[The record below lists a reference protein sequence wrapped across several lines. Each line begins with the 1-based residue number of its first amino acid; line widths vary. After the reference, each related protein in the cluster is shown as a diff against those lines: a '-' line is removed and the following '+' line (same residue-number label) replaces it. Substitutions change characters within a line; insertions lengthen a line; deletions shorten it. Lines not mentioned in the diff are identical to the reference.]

1 MQLTGAQ
8 IFLECLKEQ
17 GANVI
22 FGYPGGT
29 ILPIYDELYSSEEIT
44 HILTAHEQGATHAAD
59 GYARSTGKVGVVLAT
74 SGPGATNTITGIA
87 TAYMDSVPIV
97 VFTGQVPLPILG
109 RSSFQEV
116 DIISMTRA
124 VTKQNYIV
132 KDVKKLASTIREA
145 FRTARYGRPGPVL
158 VDIPKDVQT
167 CITEYEPAVIDTS
180 SKRIEWDYHN
190 DEWNKDS
197 LKRNLEKA
205 IDAINESKK
214 PLIYAGGG
222 VIISEANDKLMEFAE
237 KIKSPVACSLM
248 GMGSFSQDHN
258 LYTGM
263 IGMHGTR
270 ASNRAVIECDLL
282 IAIGSRFSDRVA
294 GKTDVF
300 AKNAKIIHI
309 DIDPEEIGKN
319 VQVDI
324 PLCGDV
330 RSILTNLIT
339 KIDEKPLSEWNNQID
354 IWKGVF
360 PPRFK
365 NESKLNPHFI
375 IEKLSELTKGNCIVS
390 TEVGQNQMWTAQ
402 SYMFKEPRSFISSGG
417 LGTMGYG
424 LPAAIGACI
433 ANPDKK
439 VINIAGDG
447 CFRMNSIELVTI
459 SRYKLPI
466 IQLVL
471 NNSALGMVRQWQD
484 LFYDKKF
491 SSTKLGNDV
500 DFMKLANS
508 YDIKALKITSD
519 DEVEEVLLKALNLN
533 EAVVIECIIDDS
545 EMVFPIVPPGATLDD
560 AIEEQ

>member
-29 ILPIYDELYSSEEIT
+29 ILPIYDELYNSEEIT

-167 CITEYEPAVIDTS
+167 CITEYQPAVIDTS

-190 DEWNKDS
+190 DEWNKDF

-205 IDAINESKK
+205 IDAINQSKR

-300 AKNAKIIHI
+300 AKNATIIHI

-375 IEKLSELTKGNCIVS
+375 IEKLSELTKGNCIVA

-484 LFYDKKF
+484 LFYDKRF

-545 EMVFPIVPPGATLDD
+545 EMVFPIVPPGATLGD